1 MTDNTKENKDIL
13 NNQQTELLIKNAN
26 IVDSSQNFKGDV
38 YIKNGIISKVGLKL
52 DEDCKTLDAKGLT
65 LIPSFVD
72 MHVHFREPGYEYKED
87 IKSGSRAALRGGFSA
102 VNLMG
107 NTNPIC
113 STKETLDYVLE
124 KNRQAN
130 LIDIHQTVSM
140 TRDFD
145 GEDITHLE
153 EMPECVKFIS
163 DDGKGVK
170 NNKIMLDIMN
180 KAKER
185 DWTIISHAED
195 EDLTPCCTRL
205 SENIITSRDIELAK
219 YTGAKLH
226 MAHVSTIEA
235 IEYIID
241 AKKKGARVTCEVAPH
256 HIALTDSTDYRVN
269 PPLRKQRDVDS
280 IIDAIK
286 KGYVDVIATDH
297 APHTEDDKLSGAPG
311 LVGLETA
318 FSVCYTSLVK
328 SGHID
333 LNKLTE
339 IMSKNP
345 SRLMDLN
352 SGEIKIGQVGNLVL
366 VDLDKEEKIDTSD
379 FASKGKNT
387 PFKDMTFQGRVEKTI
402 IKGEVRYS
410 RGGN

>member
-1 MTDNTKENKDIL
+1 MTENNIVENK

-38 YIKNGIISKVGLKL
+38 YIKDGIISKVGLDL
-52 DEDCKTLDAKGLT
+52 DEDCETLDAKGLT

-87 IKSGSRAALRGGFSA
+87 IKSGSRSALRGGFSA

-113 STKETLDYVLE
+113 STRETLEYVLE

-153 EMPECVKFIS
+153 DMPECVKFIS

-170 NNKIMLDIMN
+170 NNKIMLDIMY

-235 IEYIID
+235 IDYIID
-241 AKKKGARVTCEVAPH
+241 AKKKNAKVTCEVAPH
-256 HIALTDSTDYRVN
+256 HIALTDTTDYRVN
-269 PPLRKQRDVDS
+269 PPLRKQEDVDS
-280 IIDAIK
+280 IIEAIK
-286 KGYVDVIATDH
+286 NNYVDVIATDH
-297 APHTEDDKLSGAPG
+297 APHTVEDKEKGAPG

-318 FSVCYTSLVK
+318 FSVSYTSLVER
-328 SGHID
+328 GHID
-333 LNKLTE
+333 LNRLTE
-339 IMSKNP
+339 LMSKNP
-345 SRLMDLN
+345 SELMGLN
-352 SGEIKIGQVGNLVL
+352 SGEIKIGQLGNLVL
-366 VDLDKEEKIDTSD
+366 VGLNKKETINPEQ

-387 PFKDMTFQGRVEKTI
+387 PFANMTFTGTIEKTI

-410 RGGN
+410 KEEN

>member
-1 MTDNTKENKDIL
+1 MTENNIVENK

-38 YIKNGIISKVGLKL
+38 YIKYGIISKVGLDL
-52 DEDCKTLDAKGLT
+52 DEDCETLDAKGLT

-87 IKSGSRAALRGGFSA
+87 IKSGSRSALRGGFSA

-113 STKETLDYVLE
+113 STRETLEYVLE

-153 EMPECVKFIS
+153 DMPECVKFIS

-170 NNKIMLDIMN
+170 NNKIMLDIMY

-235 IEYIID
+235 IDYIID
-241 AKKKGARVTCEVAPH
+241 AKKKNAKVTCEVAPH
-256 HIALTDSTDYRVN
+256 HIALTDTTNYRVN
-269 PPLRKQRDVDS
+269 PPLRKQEDVDS
-280 IIDAIK
+280 IIEAIK
-286 KGYVDVIATDH
+286 NNYVDVIATDH
-297 APHTEDDKLSGAPG
+297 APHTVEDKEKGAPG

-318 FSVCYTSLVK
+318 FSVSYTSLVER
-328 SGHID
+328 GHID
-333 LNKLTE
+333 LNRLTE
-339 IMSKNP
+339 LMSKNP
-345 SRLMDLN
+345 SALMGLN
-352 SGEIKIGQVGNLVL
+352 SGEIKIGQLGNLVL
-366 VDLDKEEKIDTSD
+366 VDLDKKETINPEQ

-387 PFKDMTFQGRVEKTI
+387 PFANMTFTGTIEKTI

-410 RGGN
+410 KEEN

>member
-1 MTDNTKENKDIL
+1 MTENNIVENK

-38 YIKNGIISKVGLKL
+38 YIKDGIISKVGLDL
-52 DEDCKTLDAKGLT
+52 DEDCETLDAKGLT

-87 IKSGSRAALRGGFSA
+87 IKSGSRSALRGGFSA

-113 STKETLDYVLE
+113 STRETLEYVLE

-145 GEDITHLE
+145 GEDITHLDD
-153 EMPECVKFIS
+153 MPECVKFIS

-170 NNKIMLDIMN
+170 NNKIMLDIMY

-235 IEYIID
+235 IDYIID
-241 AKKKGARVTCEVAPH
+241 AKKKNAKVTCEVAPH
-256 HIALTDSTDYRVN
+256 HIALTDTTNYRVN
-269 PPLRKQRDVDS
+269 PPLRKQEDVDS
-280 IIDAIK
+280 IIEAIK
-286 KGYVDVIATDH
+286 NNYVDVIATDH
-297 APHTEDDKLSGAPG
+297 APHTVEDKEKGAPG

-318 FSVCYTSLVK
+318 FSVSYTSLVER
-328 SGHID
+328 GHID
-333 LNKLTE
+333 LNRLTE
-339 IMSKNP
+339 LMSKNP
-345 SRLMDLN
+345 SALMGLN
-352 SGEIKIGQVGNLVL
+352 SGEIKIGQLGNLVL
-366 VDLDKEEKIDTSD
+366 VDLDKKETINPEQ

-387 PFKDMTFQGRVEKTI
+387 PFANMTFTGTIEKTI

-410 RGGN
+410 KEEN

>member
-1 MTDNTKENKDIL
+1 MTENNIVENK

-38 YIKNGIISKVGLKL
+38 YIKDGIISKVGLDL
-52 DEDCKTLDAKGLT
+52 DEDCETLDAKGLT

-87 IKSGSRAALRGGFSA
+87 IKSGSRSALRGGFSA

-113 STKETLDYVLE
+113 STRETLEYVLE

-145 GEDITHLE
+145 GEDITHLDD
-153 EMPECVKFIS
+153 MPECVKFIS

-170 NNKIMLDIMN
+170 NNKIMLDIMY

-235 IEYIID
+235 IDYIID
-241 AKKKGARVTCEVAPH
+241 AKKKNAKVTCEVAPH
-256 HIALTDSTDYRVN
+256 HIALTDTTDYRVN
-269 PPLRKQRDVDS
+269 PPLRKQEDVDS
-280 IIDAIK
+280 IIEAIK
-286 KGYVDVIATDH
+286 NNYVDVIATDH
-297 APHTEDDKLSGAPG
+297 APHTVEDKEKGAPG

-318 FSVCYTSLVK
+318 FSVSYTSLVER
-328 SGHID
+328 GHID
-333 LNKLTE
+333 LNRLTE
-339 IMSKNP
+339 LMSKNP
-345 SRLMDLN
+345 SELMGLN
-352 SGEIKIGQVGNLVL
+352 SGEIKIGQLGNLVL
-366 VDLDKEEKIDTSD
+366 VDLNKKETINPEQ

-387 PFKDMTFQGRVEKTI
+387 PFANMTFTGTIEKTI

-410 RGGN
+410 KEEN

>member
-1 MTDNTKENKDIL
+1 MTENNIVENK

-38 YIKNGIISKVGLKL
+38 YIKDGIISKVGLDL
-52 DEDCKTLDAKGLT
+52 DEDCETLDAKGLT

-87 IKSGSRAALRGGFSA
+87 IKSGSRSALRGGFSA

-113 STKETLDYVLE
+113 STRETLEYVLE

-153 EMPECVKFIS
+153 DMPECVKFIS

-170 NNKIMLDIMN
+170 NNKIMLDIMY

-235 IEYIID
+235 IDYIID
-241 AKKKGARVTCEVAPH
+241 AKKKNAKVTCEVAPH
-256 HIALTDSTDYRVN
+256 HIALTDTTNYRVN
-269 PPLRKQRDVDS
+269 PPLRKQEDVDS
-280 IIDAIK
+280 IIEAIK
-286 KGYVDVIATDH
+286 NNYVDVIATDH
-297 APHTEDDKLSGAPG
+297 APHTVEDKEKGAPG

-318 FSVCYTSLVK
+318 FSVSYTSLVER
-328 SGHID
+328 GHID
-333 LNKLTE
+333 LNRLTE
-339 IMSKNP
+339 LMSKNP
-345 SRLMDLN
+345 SALMGLN
-352 SGEIKIGQVGNLVL
+352 SGEIKIGQLGNLVL
-366 VDLDKEEKIDTSD
+366 VDLDKKETINPEQ

-387 PFKDMTFQGRVEKTI
+387 PFANMTFTGTIEKTI

-410 RGGN
+410 KEEN

>member
-1 MTDNTKENKDIL
+1 MTENNIVENK

-38 YIKNGIISKVGLKL
+38 YIKYGIISKVGLDL
-52 DEDCKTLDAKGLT
+52 DEDCETLDAKGLT

-87 IKSGSRAALRGGFSA
+87 IKSGSRSALRGGFSA

-113 STKETLDYVLE
+113 STRETLEYVLE

-145 GEDITHLE
+145 GEDITHLDD
-153 EMPECVKFIS
+153 MPECVKFIS

-170 NNKIMLDIMN
+170 NNKIMLDIMY

-235 IEYIID
+235 IDYIID
-241 AKKKGARVTCEVAPH
+241 AKKKNAKVTCEVAPH
-256 HIALTDSTDYRVN
+256 HIALTDTTDYRVN
-269 PPLRKQRDVDS
+269 PPLRKQEDVDS
-280 IIDAIK
+280 IIEAIK
-286 KGYVDVIATDH
+286 NNYVDVIATDH
-297 APHTEDDKLSGAPG
+297 APHTVEDKEKGAPG

-318 FSVCYTSLVK
+318 FSVSYTSLVER
-328 SGHID
+328 GHID
-333 LNKLTE
+333 LNRLTE
-339 IMSKNP
+339 LMSKNP
-345 SRLMDLN
+345 SELMGLN
-352 SGEIKIGQVGNLVL
+352 SGEIKIGQLGNLVL
-366 VDLDKEEKIDTSD
+366 VDLNKKETINPEQ

-387 PFKDMTFQGRVEKTI
+387 PFANMTFTGTIEKTI

-410 RGGN
+410 KEEN

>member
-1 MTDNTKENKDIL
+1 MTENNIVENK

-38 YIKNGIISKVGLKL
+38 YIKDGIISKVGLDL
-52 DEDCKTLDAKGLT
+52 DEDCETLDAKGLT

-87 IKSGSRAALRGGFSA
+87 IKSGSRSALRGGFSA

-113 STKETLDYVLE
+113 STRETLEYVLE

-145 GEDITHLE
+145 GEDITHLDD
-153 EMPECVKFIS
+153 MPECVKFIS

-170 NNKIMLDIMN
+170 NNKIMLDIMY

-235 IEYIID
+235 IDYIID
-241 AKKKGARVTCEVAPH
+241 AKKKNAKVTCEVAPH
-256 HIALTDSTDYRVN
+256 HIALTDTTDYRVN
-269 PPLRKQRDVDS
+269 PPLRKQEDVDS
-280 IIDAIK
+280 IIEAIK
-286 KGYVDVIATDH
+286 NNYVDVIATDH
-297 APHTEDDKLSGAPG
+297 APHTVEDKEKGAPG

-318 FSVCYTSLVK
+318 FSVSYTSLVER
-328 SGHID
+328 GHID
-333 LNKLTE
+333 LNRLTE
-339 IMSKNP
+339 LMSKNP
-345 SRLMDLN
+345 SELMGLN
-352 SGEIKIGQVGNLVL
+352 SGEIKIGQLGNLVL
-366 VDLDKEEKIDTSD
+366 VDLNKKETINPEQ

-387 PFKDMTFQGRVEKTI
+387 PFKNMTFTGTIEKTI

-410 RGGN
+410 KEEN

>member
-1 MTDNTKENKDIL
+1 MTENNIVENK

-38 YIKNGIISKVGLKL
+38 YIKDGIISKVGLDL
-52 DEDCKTLDAKGLT
+52 DEDCETLDAKGLT

-87 IKSGSRAALRGGFSA
+87 IKSGSRSALRGGFSA

-113 STKETLDYVLE
+113 STRETLEYVLE

-153 EMPECVKFIS
+153 DMPECVKFIS

-170 NNKIMLDIMN
+170 NNKIMLDIMY

-235 IEYIID
+235 IDYIID
-241 AKKKGARVTCEVAPH
+241 AKKKNAKVTCEVAPH
-256 HIALTDSTDYRVN
+256 HIALTDTTDYRVN
-269 PPLRKQRDVDS
+269 PPLRKQEDVDS
-280 IIDAIK
+280 IIEAIK
-286 KGYVDVIATDH
+286 NNYVDVIATDH
-297 APHTEDDKLSGAPG
+297 APHTVEDKEKGAPG

-318 FSVCYTSLVK
+318 FSVSYTSLVER
-328 SGHID
+328 GHID
-333 LNKLTE
+333 LNRLTE
-339 IMSKNP
+339 LMSKNP
-345 SRLMDLN
+345 SELMGLN
-352 SGEIKIGQVGNLVL
+352 SGEIKIGQLGNLVL
-366 VDLDKEEKIDTSD
+366 VDLNKKETINPEQ

-387 PFKDMTFQGRVEKTI
+387 PFANMTFTGTIEKTI

-410 RGGN
+410 KEEN

>member
-1 MTDNTKENKDIL
+1 MTENNIVENK

-38 YIKNGIISKVGLKL
+38 YIKYGIISKVGLDL
-52 DEDCKTLDAKGLT
+52 DEDCETLDAKGLT

-87 IKSGSRAALRGGFSA
+87 IKSGSRSALRGGFSA

-113 STKETLDYVLE
+113 STRETLEYVLE

-153 EMPECVKFIS
+153 DMPECVKFIS

-170 NNKIMLDIMN
+170 NNKIMLDIMY

-235 IEYIID
+235 IDYIID
-241 AKKKGARVTCEVAPH
+241 AKKKNAKVTCEVAPH
-256 HIALTDSTDYRVN
+256 HIALTDTTDYRVN
-269 PPLRKQRDVDS
+269 PPLRKQEDVDS
-280 IIDAIK
+280 IIEAIK
-286 KGYVDVIATDH
+286 NNYVDVIATDH
-297 APHTEDDKLSGAPG
+297 APHTVEDKEKGAPG

-318 FSVCYTSLVK
+318 FSVSYTSLVER
-328 SGHID
+328 GHID
-333 LNKLTE
+333 LNRLTE
-339 IMSKNP
+339 LMSKNP
-345 SRLMDLN
+345 SELMGLN
-352 SGEIKIGQVGNLVL
+352 SGEIKIGQLGNLVL
-366 VDLDKEEKIDTSD
+366 VDLNKKETINPEQ

-387 PFKDMTFQGRVEKTI
+387 PFANMTFTGTIEKTI

-410 RGGN
+410 KEEN